1 MIDLGNLYSKGSGR
15 AALTALRLDLMK
27 IGRLLSGGIAL
38 FIFVGLWEVLPRMGL
53 INPAFLPPFS
63 VVITTLVGMTLSGEI
78 FTHLFIS
85 LQRSVLG
92 FGLAVLIAIPLGLAL
107 GWYPGFSRLMD
118 PLIETLRNIPTLA
131 MYPVMII
138 FLGIGEESKV
148 AIIFFAA
155 LWKVL
160 INTISG
166 VDSVDPLLIK
176 AARSVG
182 ITSDAEIFK
191 KVIFPTAVPQ
201 IVSGMRL
208 GATSAILVLVA
219 AEMMGAK
226 SGLGFLVT
234 NSQYNF
240 VYEKM
245 YAAII
250 CLVIL
255 GVVSNYLLVWF
266 EKRATCWKEEV
277 NFNKEN

>member
-1 MIDLGNLYSKGSGR
+1 MINFGTLYSKVAGQATLS
-15 AALTALRLDLMK
+15 ADLVK
-27 IGRLLSGGIAL
+27 IGKILSGGLVLVI
-38 FIFVGLWEVLPRMGL
+38 FIGLWEILPRAGI
-53 INPAFLPPFS
+53 INPTFLPPFS
-63 VVITTLVGMTLSGEI
+63 VIITTLAGMVVSGEI

-85 LQRSVLG
+85 LQRSVFG

-107 GWYPGFSRLMD
+107 GWYPGFSRLMN

-131 MYPVMII
+131 MYPVLIL
-138 FLGIGEESKV
+138 FLGIGEVSKV
-148 AIIFFAA
+148 AIIFYAA
-155 LWKVL
+155 LWKIL
-160 INTISG
+160 INTIGG
-166 VDSVDPLLIK
+166 VRSVDPLLIK

-182 ITSDAEIFK
+182 VTSDIEIFK
-191 KVIFPTAVPQ
+191 KVIFPSAVPQ

-208 GATSAILVLVA
+208 GATAAILVLVA

-240 VYEKM
+240 EIEKM

-255 GVVSNYLLVWF
+255 GLVSNYVLVWF
-266 EKRATCWKEEV
+266 EKRATRWKEEV